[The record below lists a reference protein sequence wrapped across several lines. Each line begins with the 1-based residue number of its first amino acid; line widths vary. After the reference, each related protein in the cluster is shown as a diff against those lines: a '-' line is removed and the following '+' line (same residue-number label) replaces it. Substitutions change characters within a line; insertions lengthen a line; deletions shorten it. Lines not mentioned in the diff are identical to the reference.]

1 MKKSFRILALVMA
14 LMTALGAASFAS
26 ADMPTNYVGVTTVE
40 DTDFFYQG
48 PGTNYDFVQ
57 GKNQVTAG
65 TKVAIYSITA
75 DGKWCYIGFSLYMG
89 FIQTSSLNDLVT
101 LRNGTTAS
109 IKATLAKSGIA
120 SSGNSGNVTV
130 GPTGSTTTTTTT
142 TGVIYNCTN
151 WVSLRAEASS
161 SSKRIAKLTPNTTV
175 TVTGEQNGYY
185 KVTAGNYIGFVLK
198 TYVRI
203 TATGTTTGGTTTG
216 GTTTGGASNRVYV
229 PGVGWVDANTTG
241 SGTNT
246 GWNTSGSWNAGWS
259 NNNNNNNN
267 NNTGWGSNSNN
278 NNNSGNVTS
287 NKSIGTAVT
296 TGTIN
301 FRQGPGTNYGKV
313 TGCAQVP
320 KGATVTM
327 LEYTSSDNG
336 WYKVIYGSYTGYL
349 SAKYLKVT
357 LTNNNAGSNNNS
369 GNNPGSSWNTGW
381 NTGNNN
387 TGNNNSGSSA
397 TATTGTTTGN
407 VNFRQGPGTGYS
419 KVSGCA
425 KVPKGSTV
433 TILEQTN
440 GWYKVTYKSYT
451 GYLSADYVRVVGGGA
466 SAPGSAGST
475 GGVNTPGSTGNNVG
489 SVSSNGTKYAKYTG
503 TSADIWGSM
512 SVAGTNISD
521 NIYCNA
527 VNNKGQFVYNAYSSS
542 KNNLYALSYL
552 TDPIAVIYGHNMRK
566 VAKKQTTNLGLHEL
580 HHVQNAWLGKA
591 KCEYCG
597 RSCSGA
603 KTSTFNINYNG
614 SSSWTLVG
622 FFELSNSTMSSAA
635 QRKKI
640 QTYASFNS
648 TLTGSAK
655 QQWVDTMMSYCNSK
669 YLGATL
675 GSISGSD
682 KVMVIITCADKSGS
696 KNQSMYIC
704 LLYTSPSPRDRG

>member
-26 ADMPTNYVGVTTVE
+26 AEVVKDYVGTTTMVE
-40 DTDFFYQG
+40 SDFFYQG
-48 PGTNYDFVQ
+48 PGTSYAFVQ
-57 GKNQVTAG
+57 GQSRVEKG
-65 TKVAIYSITA
+65 TRVILFGITS
-75 DGKWCYIGFSLYMG
+75 DGKWSYIGFDIHMG
-89 FIQTSSLNDLVT
+89 YVQTSCLDDAIT
-101 LRNGTTAS
+101 LKNGNTDS
-109 IKATLAKSGIA
+109 IKAMLARGSSA
-120 SSGNSGNVTV
+120 SSGNVTV
-130 GPTGSTTTTTTT
+130 GPNGSTTATTNA

-161 SSKRIAKLTPNTTV
+161 SSKRVAKLTPNTTV
-175 TVTGEQNGYY
+175 TITGEQNGYY
-185 KVTAGNYIGFVLK
+185 KVTAGNYIGYVLK
-198 TYVRI
+198 SYVRV
-203 TATGTTTGGTTTG
+203 TSSGSTTGGTTG
-216 GTTTGGASNRVYV
+216 GTTSGGKVYV
-229 PGVGWVDANTTG
+229 PGVGWVDAPNSSGGTTG
-241 SGTNT
+241 SGSSSVGWT
-246 GWNTSGSWNAGWS
+246 GGNTSGGYTGNWTSGWGNLSGS
-259 NNNNNNNN
+259 NNNN
-267 NNTGWGSNSNN
+267 NN

-301 FRQGPGTNYGKV
+301 FRQGPGTNYSKV

-320 KGATVTM
+320 KGATVTL

-336 WYKVIYGSYTGYL
+336 WYKVTYGSYTGYL

-357 LTNNNAGSNNNS
+357 LTNNNAGSSNNNS
-369 GNNPGSSWNTGW
+369 GNTSGSSWNTGW

-451 GYLSADYVRVVGGGA
+451 GYLSADYVAV
-466 SAPGSAGST
+466 AGSGT
-475 GGVNTPGSTGNNVG
+475 NTPGSTGNNVG
-489 SVSSNGTKYAKYTG
+489 GVSANGTQYAKYTG

-696 KNQSMYIC
+696 KNQSMYMI
-704 LLYTSPSPRDRG
+704 LKGN

>member
-203 TATGTTTGGTTTG
+203 TGTTATPAPGGTNNGSSGQT
-216 GTTTGGASNRVYV
+216 YV
-229 PGVGWVDANTTG
+229 PGVGWVNSNNNSNANTNPNW
-241 SGTNT
+241 ST
-246 GWNTSGSWNAGWS
+246 GWG

-267 NNTGWGSNSNN
+267 
-278 NNNSGNVTS
+278 
-287 NKSIGTAVT
+287 
-296 TGTIN
+296 
-301 FRQGPGTNYGKV
+301 
-313 TGCAQVP
+313 
-320 KGATVTM
+320 
-327 LEYTSSDNG
+327 
-336 WYKVIYGSYTGYL
+336 
-349 SAKYLKVT
+349 
-357 LTNNNAGSNNNS
+357 
-369 GNNPGSSWNTGW
+369 NTGW

-512 SVAGTNISD
+512 SVAGTNIND

-580 HHVQNAWLGKA
+580 HHVQNAWLGKD
-591 KCEYCG
+591 KCEACG

-696 KNQSMYIC
+696 KNQSMYMI
-704 LLYTSPSPRDRG
+704 LKGN

>member
-203 TATGTTTGGTTTG
+203 TGTTATPAPGGTNNGSSGQT
-216 GTTTGGASNRVYV
+216 YV
-229 PGVGWVDANTTG
+229 PGVGWVNSNNNSNANTNPNW
-241 SGTNT
+241 ST
-246 GWNTSGSWNAGWS
+246 GWG

-267 NNTGWGSNSNN
+267 
-278 NNNSGNVTS
+278 
-287 NKSIGTAVT
+287 
-296 TGTIN
+296 
-301 FRQGPGTNYGKV
+301 
-313 TGCAQVP
+313 
-320 KGATVTM
+320 
-327 LEYTSSDNG
+327 
-336 WYKVIYGSYTGYL
+336 
-349 SAKYLKVT
+349 
-357 LTNNNAGSNNNS
+357 
-369 GNNPGSSWNTGW
+369 NTGW

-451 GYLSADYVRVVGGGA
+451 GYLSADYVAV
-466 SAPGSAGST
+466 AGS
-475 GGVNTPGSTGNNVG
+475 GVNTPGSTGNNVG
-489 SVSSNGTKYAKYTG
+489 SVSSNGTQYAKYTG

-527 VNNKGQFVYNAYSSS
+527 MNSKGQFVYNAYSSS

-591 KCEYCG
+591 KCEACG

-696 KNQSMYIC
+696 KNQSMYMI
-704 LLYTSPSPRDRG
+704 LKGN

>member
-26 ADMPTNYVGVTTVE
+26 AEVVKDYVGTTTMVE
-40 DTDFFYQG
+40 SDFFYQG
-48 PGTNYDFVQ
+48 PGTSYAFVQ
-57 GKNQVTAG
+57 GQSRVEKG
-65 TKVAIYSITA
+65 TRVILFGITS
-75 DGKWCYIGFSLYMG
+75 DGKWSYIGFDIHMG
-89 FIQTSSLNDLVT
+89 YVQTSCLDDAIT
-101 LRNGTTAS
+101 LKNGNTDS
-109 IKATLAKSGIA
+109 IKAMLARGSSA
-120 SSGNSGNVTV
+120 SSGNVTV
-130 GPTGSTTTTTTT
+130 GPNGSTTATTNA

-175 TVTGEQNGYY
+175 TITGEQNGYY
-185 KVTAGNYIGFVLK
+185 KVTAGNYIGYVLK
-198 TYVRI
+198 SYVRV
-203 TATGTTTGGTTTG
+203 TSSGTTGGTTG
-216 GTTTGGASNRVYV
+216 GTTSGGKVYV
-229 PGVGWVDANTTG
+229 PGVGWVDAPNSSTGTTG
-241 SGTNT
+241 SGSSSVGWT
-246 GWNTSGSWNAGWS
+246 GGNTSGGYTGNWTSGWGNLSGS
-259 NNNNNNNN
+259 NNNNNN
-267 NNTGWGSNSNN
+267 
-278 NNNSGNVTS
+278 GNVTS

-301 FRQGPGTNYGKV
+301 FRQGPGTNYSKV

-320 KGATVTM
+320 KGATVT
-327 LEYTSSDNG
+327 LYEYTSSDNG

-369 GNNPGSSWNTGW
+369 GNTSGSSWNTGW

-387 TGNNNSGSSA
+387 SGNNNSGSSA

-489 SVSSNGTKYAKYTG
+489 SVSSNGTQYAKYTG

-527 VNNKGQFVYNAYSSS
+527 MNSKGQFVYNAYSSS

-696 KNQSMYIC
+696 KNQSMYMI
-704 LLYTSPSPRDRG
+704 LKGN

>member
-1 MKKSFRILALVMA
+1 MA

-696 KNQSMYIC
+696 KNQSMYMI
-704 LLYTSPSPRDRG
+704 LKGN

>member
-203 TATGTTTGGTTTG
+203 TGTTATPAPGGTNNGSSGQT
-216 GTTTGGASNRVYV
+216 YV
-229 PGVGWVDANTTG
+229 PGVGWVDAPNSSTGTTG
-241 SGTNT
+241 SGSSSVGWT
-246 GWNTSGSWNAGWS
+246 GGNTSGGYTGNWTSGWGNLSGS
-259 NNNNNNNN
+259 NNNN
-267 NNTGWGSNSNN
+267 NN

-296 TGTIN
+296 TGKIN
-301 FRQGPGTNYGKV
+301 FRQGPGTNYSKV

-320 KGATVTM
+320 KGATVTL

-357 LTNNNAGSNNNS
+357 LTNNNAGSNNNNS
-369 GNNPGSSWNTGW
+369 GNTSGSSWNTGW
-381 NTGNNN
+381 N

-451 GYLSADYVRVVGGGA
+451 GYLSADYVAV
-466 SAPGSAGST
+466 AGS
-475 GGVNTPGSTGNNVG
+475 GVNTPGSTGNNVG
-489 SVSSNGTKYAKYTG
+489 SVSSNGTQYAKYTG

-527 VNNKGQFVYNAYSSS
+527 MNSKGQFVYNAYSSS

-696 KNQSMYIC
+696 KNQSMYMI
-704 LLYTSPSPRDRG
+704 LKGN

>member
-246 GWNTSGSWNAGWS
+246 GWNTSGSWNAGW
-259 NNNNNNNN
+259 
-267 NNTGWGSNSNN
+267 
-278 NNNSGNVTS
+278 
-287 NKSIGTAVT
+287 
-296 TGTIN
+296 
-301 FRQGPGTNYGKV
+301 
-313 TGCAQVP
+313 
-320 KGATVTM
+320 
-327 LEYTSSDNG
+327 
-336 WYKVIYGSYTGYL
+336 
-349 SAKYLKVT
+349 
-357 LTNNNAGSNNNS
+357 
-369 GNNPGSSWNTGW
+369 

-512 SVAGTNISD
+512 SVAGTNIND

-591 KCEYCG
+591 KCEACG

-696 KNQSMYIC
+696 KNQSMYMI
-704 LLYTSPSPRDRG
+704 LKGN

>member
-26 ADMPTNYVGVTTVE
+26 AEVVKDYVGTTTMAE
-40 DTDFFYQG
+40 SDFFYQG
-48 PGTNYDFVQ
+48 PGTSYAFVQ
-57 GKNQVTAG
+57 GQSRVEKG
-65 TKVAIYSITA
+65 TRVILFGITS
-75 DGKWCYIGFSLYMG
+75 DGKWSYIGFDIHMG
-89 FIQTSSLNDLVT
+89 YVQTSCLDDAIT
-101 LRNGTTAS
+101 LKNGNTDS
-109 IKATLAKSGIA
+109 IKAMLARGSNA
-120 SSGNSGNVTV
+120 SSGNVTV
-130 GPTGSTTTTTTT
+130 GPNGSTTTTTTT

-151 WVSLRAEASS
+151 WVSLRAEANK
-161 SSKRIAKLTPNTTV
+161 SSKRVAKLTPNTTV
-175 TVTGEQNGYY
+175 TITGEQNGYY
-185 KVTAGNYIGFVLK
+185 KVTAGNYIGYVLK
-198 TYVRI
+198 SYVRV
-203 TATGTTTGGTTTG
+203 TSSGSTTGGTTSG
-216 GTTTGGASNRVYV
+216 GKVYV
-229 PGVGWVDANTTG
+229 PGVGWVDAPNSSTGTTG
-241 SGTNT
+241 SGSSSVGWT
-246 GWNTSGSWNAGWS
+246 GGNTSGGYTGNWTS
-259 NNNNNNNN
+259 
-267 NNTGWGSNSNN
+267 GWGNLSGSN

-296 TGTIN
+296 TGNIN
-301 FRQGPGTNYGKV
+301 FRQGPGTNYSKV

-320 KGATVTM
+320 KGATVTL

-357 LTNNNAGSNNNS
+357 LTNNNAGSSNNS
-369 GNNPGSSWNTGW
+369 GNTSGSSWNTGW

-387 TGNNNSGSSA
+387 SGNNNSGSSA

-466 SAPGSAGST
+466 SAPGS
-475 GGVNTPGSTGNNVG
+475 TGNNVG
-489 SVSSNGTKYAKYTG
+489 SVSSNGTQYAKYTG

-527 VNNKGQFVYNAYSSS
+527 MNSKGQFVYNAYSSS

-696 KNQSMYIC
+696 KNQSMYMI
-704 LLYTSPSPRDRG
+704 LKGN

>member
-203 TATGTTTGGTTTG
+203 TGTTATPAPGGTNNGSSGQT
-216 GTTTGGASNRVYV
+216 YV
-229 PGVGWVDANTTG
+229 PGVGWVNSNNNSNANTNPNW
-241 SGTNT
+241 ST
-246 GWNTSGSWNAGWS
+246 GWG
-259 NNNNNNNN
+259 NNNNNNN
-267 NNTGWGSNSNN
+267 NNTGWNTGNN
-278 NNNSGNVTS
+278 NNNSGS
-287 NKSIGTAVT
+287 
-296 TGTIN
+296 
-301 FRQGPGTNYGKV
+301 
-313 TGCAQVP
+313 
-320 KGATVTM
+320 
-327 LEYTSSDNG
+327 
-336 WYKVIYGSYTGYL
+336 
-349 SAKYLKVT
+349 
-357 LTNNNAGSNNNS
+357 
-369 GNNPGSSWNTGW
+369 
-381 NTGNNN
+381 
-387 TGNNNSGSSA
+387 NNSGSSA

-466 SAPGSAGST
+466 SAPGSTGST

-512 SVAGTNISD
+512 SVAGTNIND

-603 KTSTFNINYNG
+603 KTSTFDINYNG

-696 KNQSMYIC
+696 KNQSMYMI
-704 LLYTSPSPRDRG
+704 LKGN

>member
-203 TATGTTTGGTTTG
+203 TGTTATPAPGGTNNGSSGQT
-216 GTTTGGASNRVYV
+216 YV
-229 PGVGWVDANTTG
+229 PGVGWVNSNNNSNANTNPNW
-241 SGTNT
+241 ST
-246 GWNTSGSWNAGWS
+246 GWG
-259 NNNNNNNN
+259 NNNNNN
-267 NNTGWGSNSNN
+267 NNTGWNTGNN
-278 NNNSGNVTS
+278 NNNSGS
-287 NKSIGTAVT
+287 
-296 TGTIN
+296 
-301 FRQGPGTNYGKV
+301 
-313 TGCAQVP
+313 
-320 KGATVTM
+320 
-327 LEYTSSDNG
+327 
-336 WYKVIYGSYTGYL
+336 
-349 SAKYLKVT
+349 
-357 LTNNNAGSNNNS
+357 
-369 GNNPGSSWNTGW
+369 
-381 NTGNNN
+381 
-387 TGNNNSGSSA
+387 NNSGSSA

-512 SVAGTNISD
+512 SVAGTNIND

-696 KNQSMYIC
+696 KNQSMYMI
-704 LLYTSPSPRDRG
+704 LKGN

>member
-26 ADMPTNYVGVTTVE
+26 AEVVKDYVGTTTMVE
-40 DTDFFYQG
+40 SDFFYQG
-48 PGTNYDFVQ
+48 PGTSYAFVQ
-57 GKNQVTAG
+57 GQSRVEKG
-65 TKVAIYSITA
+65 TRVILFGITS
-75 DGKWCYIGFSLYMG
+75 DGKWSYIGFDIHMG
-89 FIQTSSLNDLVT
+89 YVQTSCLDDAIT
-101 LRNGTTAS
+101 LKNGNTDS
-109 IKATLAKSGIA
+109 IKAMLARGSSA
-120 SSGNSGNVTV
+120 SSGNVTV
-130 GPTGSTTTTTTT
+130 GPTGSTTATTNA

-185 KVTAGNYIGFVLK
+185 KVTAGNYIGYVLK
-198 TYVRI
+198 SYVRV
-203 TATGTTTGGTTTG
+203 TSSGSTTGGTTG
-216 GTTTGGASNRVYV
+216 GTTSGGKVYV
-229 PGVGWVDANTTG
+229 PGVGWVDAPNSSTGTTG
-241 SGTNT
+241 SGSSSVGWT
-246 GWNTSGSWNAGWS
+246 GGNTSGGYTGNWTSGWGNLSGS
-259 NNNNNNNN
+259 NNNN
-267 NNTGWGSNSNN
+267 NN

-301 FRQGPGTNYGKV
+301 FRQGPGTNYSKV

-320 KGATVTM
+320 KGATVTL

-349 SAKYLKVT
+349 SAKYLKVS
-357 LTNNNAGSNNNS
+357 LTNNNAGSNNNNS
-369 GNNPGSSWNTGW
+369 GNTSGSSWNTGW

-433 TILEQTN
+433 TILEQNN

-451 GYLSADYVRVVGGGA
+451 GYLSADYVAVAGGGA
-466 SAPGSAGST
+466 S
-475 GGVNTPGSTGNNVG
+475 TPGSTGNNVG

-512 SVAGTNISD
+512 SVAGTNIND

-655 QQWVDTMMSYCNSK
+655 QQWVDTMMSYCNSR

-696 KNQSMYIC
+696 KNQSMYMI
-704 LLYTSPSPRDRG
+704 LKGN

>member
-26 ADMPTNYVGVTTVE
+26 AEVVKDYVGTTTMVE
-40 DTDFFYQG
+40 SDFFYQG
-48 PGTNYDFVQ
+48 PGTSYAFVQ
-57 GKNQVTAG
+57 GQSRVEKG
-65 TKVAIYSITA
+65 TRVILFGITS
-75 DGKWCYIGFSLYMG
+75 DGKWSYIGFDIHMG
-89 FIQTSSLNDLVT
+89 YVQTSCLDDAIT
-101 LRNGTTAS
+101 LKNGNTDS
-109 IKATLAKSGIA
+109 IKAMLARGSSA
-120 SSGNSGNVTV
+120 SSGNVTV
-130 GPTGSTTTTTTT
+130 GPNGSTTATTNA

-151 WVSLRAEASS
+151 WVSLRAEANK
-161 SSKRIAKLTPNTTV
+161 SSKRVAKLTPNTTV
-175 TVTGEQNGYY
+175 TITGEQNGYY
-185 KVTAGNYIGFVLK
+185 KVTAGNYIGYVLK
-198 TYVRI
+198 SYVRV
-203 TATGTTTGGTTTG
+203 TSSGSTTGGTTSG
-216 GTTTGGASNRVYV
+216 GKVYV
-229 PGVGWVDANTTG
+229 PGVGWVDAPNSSTGTTG
-241 SGTNT
+241 SGSSSVGWT
-246 GWNTSGSWNAGWS
+246 GGNTSGGYTGNWTSGWGNLSGS
-259 NNNNNNNN
+259 NNNN
-267 NNTGWGSNSNN
+267 NN

-301 FRQGPGTNYGKV
+301 FRQGPGTNYSKV

-320 KGATVTM
+320 KGATVTL

-369 GNNPGSSWNTGW
+369 GNTSGSSWNTGW
-381 NTGNNN
+381 N

-451 GYLSADYVRVVGGGA
+451 GYLSADYVAV
-466 SAPGSAGST
+466 AGS
-475 GGVNTPGSTGNNVG
+475 GVNTPGSTGNNVG
-489 SVSSNGTKYAKYTG
+489 SVSSNGTQYAKYTG

-527 VNNKGQFVYNAYSSS
+527 MNSKGQFVYNAYSSS

-591 KCEYCG
+591 KCEACG

-696 KNQSMYIC
+696 KNQSMYMI
-704 LLYTSPSPRDRG
+704 LKGN

>member
-26 ADMPTNYVGVTTVE
+26 AEVVKDYVGTTTMVE
-40 DTDFFYQG
+40 SDFFYQG
-48 PGTNYDFVQ
+48 PGTSYAFVQ
-57 GKNQVTAG
+57 GQSRVEKG
-65 TKVAIYSITA
+65 TRVILFGITS
-75 DGKWCYIGFSLYMG
+75 DGKWSYIGFDIHMG
-89 FIQTSSLNDLVT
+89 YVQTSCLDDAIT
-101 LRNGTTAS
+101 LKNGNTDS
-109 IKATLAKSGIA
+109 IKAMLARGSSA
-120 SSGNSGNVTV
+120 SSGNVTV
-130 GPTGSTTTTTTT
+130 GPTGSTTATTNA

-151 WVSLRAEASS
+151 WVSLRAEANK
-161 SSKRIAKLTPNTTV
+161 SSKRVAKLTPNTTV
-175 TVTGEQNGYY
+175 TITGEQNGYY
-185 KVTAGNYIGFVLK
+185 KVTAGNYIGYVLK
-198 TYVRI
+198 SYVRV
-203 TATGTTTGGTTTG
+203 TSSGSTTGGTTG
-216 GTTTGGASNRVYV
+216 GTTSGGKVYV
-229 PGVGWVDANTTG
+229 PGVGWVDAPNSSTGTTG
-241 SGTNT
+241 SGSSSVGWT
-246 GWNTSGSWNAGWS
+246 GGNTSGGYTGNWTSGWGNLSGS
-259 NNNNNNNN
+259 NNNN
-267 NNTGWGSNSNN
+267 NN

-296 TGTIN
+296 TGNIN
-301 FRQGPGTNYGKV
+301 FRQGPGTNYSKV

-320 KGATVTM
+320 KGATVTL

-357 LTNNNAGSNNNS
+357 LTNNNAGSSNNNS
-369 GNNPGSSWNTGW
+369 GNTSGSSWNTGW

-451 GYLSADYVRVVGGGA
+451 GYLSADYVAV
-466 SAPGSAGST
+466 AGS
-475 GGVNTPGSTGNNVG
+475 GVNTPGSTGNNVSG
-489 SVSSNGTKYAKYTG
+489 SGVGTQYAKYTG

-527 VNNKGQFVYNAYSSS
+527 MNSKGQFVYNAYSSS

-696 KNQSMYIC
+696 KNQSMYMI
-704 LLYTSPSPRDRG
+704 LKGN

>member
-26 ADMPTNYVGVTTVE
+26 AEVVKDYVGTTTMAE
-40 DTDFFYQG
+40 SDFFYQG
-48 PGTNYDFVQ
+48 PGTSYAFVQ
-57 GKNQVTAG
+57 GQSRVEKG
-65 TKVAIYSITA
+65 TRVILFGITS
-75 DGKWCYIGFSLYMG
+75 DGKWSYIGFDIHMG
-89 FIQTSSLNDLVT
+89 YVQTSCLDDAIT
-101 LRNGTTAS
+101 LKNGNTDS
-109 IKATLAKSGIA
+109 IKAMLARGSSA
-120 SSGNSGNVTV
+120 SSGNVTV
-130 GPTGSTTTTTTT
+130 GPNGSTTATTNA

-151 WVSLRAEASS
+151 WVSLRAEANK
-161 SSKRIAKLTPNTTV
+161 SSKRVAKLTPNTTV

-185 KVTAGNYIGFVLK
+185 KVTAGNYIGYVLK
-198 TYVRI
+198 SYVRV
-203 TATGTTTGGTTTG
+203 TSSGSTTGGTTG
-216 GTTTGGASNRVYV
+216 GTTSGGKVYV
-229 PGVGWVDANTTG
+229 PGVGWVDAPNSSTGTTG
-241 SGTNT
+241 SGSSSVGWT
-246 GWNTSGSWNAGWS
+246 GGNTSGGYTGNWTSGWGNLSGS
-259 NNNNNNNN
+259 NNNN
-267 NNTGWGSNSNN
+267 NN

-287 NKSIGTAVT
+287 AKSIGTAVT

-301 FRQGPGTNYGKV
+301 FRQGPGTNYSKV

-320 KGATVTM
+320 KGATVTL

-357 LTNNNAGSNNNS
+357 LTNNNAGSNNNY
-369 GNNPGSSWNTGW
+369 GNNSGSSWNTGW

-512 SVAGTNISD
+512 SVAGTNIND

-603 KTSTFNINYNG
+603 KTSTFDINYNG

-696 KNQSMYIC
+696 KNQSMYMI
-704 LLYTSPSPRDRG
+704 LKGN

>member
-203 TATGTTTGGTTTG
+203 TGTTATPAPGGTNNGSSGQT
-216 GTTTGGASNRVYV
+216 YV
-229 PGVGWVDANTTG
+229 PGVGWVNSNNNSNANTNPNW
-241 SGTNT
+241 ST
-246 GWNTSGSWNAGWS
+246 GWGN

-267 NNTGWGSNSNN
+267 NNTGWNTG

-287 NKSIGTAVT
+287 AKSIGTAVT

-301 FRQGPGTNYGKV
+301 FRQGPGTNYSKV

-320 KGATVTM
+320 KGATVTL

-357 LTNNNAGSNNNS
+357 LTNNNAGSNNNNS
-369 GNNPGSSWNTGW
+369 GNTSGSSWNTGW

-451 GYLSADYVRVVGGGA
+451 GYLSADYVAV
-466 SAPGSAGST
+466 AGS
-475 GGVNTPGSTGNNVG
+475 GVNTPGSTGNNVSG
-489 SVSSNGTKYAKYTG
+489 SGVGTQYAKYTG

-527 VNNKGQFVYNAYSSS
+527 MNSKGQFVYNAYSSS

-640 QTYASFNS
+640 QSYASFNS

-655 QQWVDTMMSYCNSK
+655 QQWVDTMMSYCNSR

-696 KNQSMYIC
+696 KNQSMYMI
-704 LLYTSPSPRDRG
+704 LKGN

>member
-203 TATGTTTGGTTTG
+203 TGTTATPAPGGTNNGSSGQT
-216 GTTTGGASNRVYV
+216 YV
-229 PGVGWVDANTTG
+229 PGVGWVNSNNNSNANTNPNW
-241 SGTNT
+241 ST
-246 GWNTSGSWNAGWS
+246 GWGN

-267 NNTGWGSNSNN
+267 NNTGWNSG

-287 NKSIGTAVT
+287 AKSIGTAVT

-320 KGATVTM
+320 KGATVTL

-357 LTNNNAGSNNNS
+357 LTNNNAGSSNNNS
-369 GNNPGSSWNTGW
+369 GNTSGGNWNTGW

-387 TGNNNSGSSA
+387 NNTGNNNSSSSA

-466 SAPGSAGST
+466 STPGSAGST

-512 SVAGTNISD
+512 SVAGTNIND

-591 KCEYCG
+591 KCEACG

-640 QTYASFNS
+640 QSYASFNS

-696 KNQSMYIC
+696 KNQSMYMI
-704 LLYTSPSPRDRG
+704 LKGN

>member
-26 ADMPTNYVGVTTVE
+26 AEVVKDYVGTTTMVE
-40 DTDFFYQG
+40 SDFFYQG
-48 PGTNYDFVQ
+48 PGTSYAFVQ
-57 GKNQVTAG
+57 GQSRVEKG
-65 TKVAIYSITA
+65 TRVILFGITS
-75 DGKWCYIGFSLYMG
+75 DGKWSYIGFDIHMG
-89 FIQTSSLNDLVT
+89 YVQTSCLDDAIT
-101 LRNGTTAS
+101 LKNGNTDS
-109 IKATLAKSGIA
+109 IKAMLARGSSA
-120 SSGNSGNVTV
+120 SSGNVTV
-130 GPTGSTTTTTTT
+130 GPNGSTTATTNA

-151 WVSLRAEASS
+151 WVSLRAEANK
-161 SSKRIAKLTPNTTV
+161 SSKRVAKLTPNTTV
-175 TVTGEQNGYY
+175 TITGEQNGYY
-185 KVTAGNYIGFVLK
+185 KVTAGNYIGYVLK
-198 TYVRI
+198 SYVRV
-203 TATGTTTGGTTTG
+203 TSSGSTTGGTTSG
-216 GTTTGGASNRVYV
+216 GKVYV
-229 PGVGWVDANTTG
+229 PGVGWVDAPNSSTGTTG
-241 SGTNT
+241 SGSSSVGWT
-246 GWNTSGSWNAGWS
+246 GGNTSGGYTGNWTSGWGNLSGS
-259 NNNNNNNN
+259 NNNN
-267 NNTGWGSNSNN
+267 NN

-301 FRQGPGTNYGKV
+301 FRQGPGTNYSKV

-320 KGATVTM
+320 KGATVTL

-369 GNNPGSSWNTGW
+369 GNTSGSSWNTGW
-381 NTGNNN
+381 N

-451 GYLSADYVRVVGGGA
+451 GYLSADYVAV
-466 SAPGSAGST
+466 AGS
-475 GGVNTPGSTGNNVG
+475 GVNTLGSTGNNVSG
-489 SVSSNGTKYAKYTG
+489 SGVGTQYAKYTG

-527 VNNKGQFVYNAYSSS
+527 MNSKGQFVYNAYSSS

-655 QQWVDTMMSYCNSK
+655 QQWVDTMMSYCNSR

-696 KNQSMYIC
+696 KDQSMYMI
-704 LLYTSPSPRDRG
+704 LKGN

>member
-161 SSKRIAKLTPNTTV
+161 SSKRVAKLTPNTTV

-203 TATGTTTGGTTTG
+203 TGTTATPAPGGTNNGSSGQT
-216 GTTTGGASNRVYV
+216 YV
-229 PGVGWVDANTTG
+229 PGVGWVNSNNNSNANTNPNW
-241 SGTNT
+241 ST
-246 GWNTSGSWNAGWS
+246 GWG
-259 NNNNNNNN
+259 NNNNNNN
-267 NNTGWGSNSNN
+267 NNTGWNTG

-301 FRQGPGTNYGKV
+301 FRQGPGTNYSKV

-320 KGATVTM
+320 KGATVTL

-357 LTNNNAGSNNNS
+357 LTNNNAGSNNNNS
-369 GNNPGSSWNTGW
+369 GNTSGSSWNTGW

-387 TGNNNSGSSA
+387 SGNNNSGSSA

-512 SVAGTNISD
+512 SVAGTNIND

-622 FFELSNSTMSSAA
+622 FFELSSSTMSSAA

-640 QTYASFNS
+640 QSYASFNS

-655 QQWVDTMMSYCNSK
+655 QSWVNTMMSYCNSR

-696 KNQSMYIC
+696 KNQSMYMI
-704 LLYTSPSPRDRG
+704 LKGN

>member
-26 ADMPTNYVGVTTVE
+26 AEVVKDYVGTTTMVE
-40 DTDFFYQG
+40 SDFFYQG
-48 PGTNYDFVQ
+48 PGTSYAFVQ
-57 GKNQVTAG
+57 GQSRVEKG
-65 TKVAIYSITA
+65 TRVILFGITS
-75 DGKWCYIGFSLYMG
+75 DGKWSYIGFDIHMG
-89 FIQTSSLNDLVT
+89 YVQTSCLDDAIT
-101 LRNGTTAS
+101 LKNGNTDS
-109 IKATLAKSGIA
+109 IKAMLARGSSA
-120 SSGNSGNVTV
+120 SSGNVTV
-130 GPTGSTTTTTTT
+130 GPTGSTTATTNA

-151 WVSLRAEASS
+151 WVSLRAEANK
-161 SSKRIAKLTPNTTV
+161 SSKRVAKLTPNTTV
-175 TVTGEQNGYY
+175 TITGEQNGYY
-185 KVTAGNYIGFVLK
+185 KVTAGNYIGYVLK
-198 TYVRI
+198 SYVRV
-203 TATGTTTGGTTTG
+203 TSSGSTTGGTTG
-216 GTTTGGASNRVYV
+216 GTTSGGKVYV
-229 PGVGWVDANTTG
+229 PGVGWVDAPNSSTGTTG
-241 SGTNT
+241 SGSSSVGWT
-246 GWNTSGSWNAGWS
+246 GGNTSGGYTGNWTSGWGNLSGS
-259 NNNNNNNN
+259 NNN
-267 NNTGWGSNSNN
+267 NN

-296 TGTIN
+296 TGNIN
-301 FRQGPGTNYGKV
+301 FRQGPGTNYSKV

-320 KGATVTM
+320 KGATVTL

-357 LTNNNAGSNNNS
+357 LTNNNAGSSNNNS
-369 GNNPGSSWNTGW
+369 GNTSGSSWNTGW

-387 TGNNNSGSSA
+387 SGNNNSGSSA

-451 GYLSADYVRVVGGGA
+451 GYLSADYVAV
-466 SAPGSAGST
+466 AGS
-475 GGVNTPGSTGNNVG
+475 GVNTPGSTGNNVSG
-489 SVSSNGTKYAKYTG
+489 SGVGTQYAKYTG

-527 VNNKGQFVYNAYSSS
+527 MNSKGQFVYNAYSSS

-603 KTSTFNINYNG
+603 KTSTFNISYNG

-696 KNQSMYIC
+696 KNQSMYMI
-704 LLYTSPSPRDRG
+704 LKGN

>member
-151 WVSLRAEASS
+151 WVSLRAEANK

-203 TATGTTTGGTTTG
+203 TGTTATPAPGGTNNGSSGQT
-216 GTTTGGASNRVYV
+216 YV
-229 PGVGWVDANTTG
+229 PGVGWVNSNNNSNANTNPNW
-241 SGTNT
+241 ST
-246 GWNTSGSWNAGWS
+246 GWG
-259 NNNNNNNN
+259 NNNNNNN
-267 NNTGWGSNSNN
+267 NNTGWNTG

-287 NKSIGTAVT
+287 AKSIGTAVT

-301 FRQGPGTNYGKV
+301 FRQGPGTNYSKV

-320 KGATVTM
+320 KGATVTL

-357 LTNNNAGSNNNS
+357 LTNNNAGSSNNNS
-369 GNNPGSSWNTGW
+369 GNTSGGNWNTGW

-387 TGNNNSGSSA
+387 NNTGNNNSSSSA

-696 KNQSMYIC
+696 KNQSMYMI
-704 LLYTSPSPRDRG
+704 LKGN

>member
-203 TATGTTTGGTTTG
+203 TGTTATPAPGGTNNGSSGQT
-216 GTTTGGASNRVYV
+216 YV
-229 PGVGWVDANTTG
+229 PGVGWVNSNNNSNANTNPNW
-241 SGTNT
+241 ST
-246 GWNTSGSWNAGWS
+246 GWG
-259 NNNNNNNN
+259 NNNNNNN
-267 NNTGWGSNSNN
+267 NNTGWNTG

-287 NKSIGTAVT
+287 AKSIGTAVT

-301 FRQGPGTNYGKV
+301 FRQGPGTNYSKV

-320 KGATVTM
+320 KGATVTL

-357 LTNNNAGSNNNS
+357 LTNNNAGSNNNNS
-369 GNNPGSSWNTGW
+369 GNTSGSSWNTGW

-451 GYLSADYVRVVGGGA
+451 GYLSADYVAV
-466 SAPGSAGST
+466 AGS
-475 GGVNTPGSTGNNVG
+475 GVNTPGSTGNNVSG
-489 SVSSNGTKYAKYTG
+489 SGVGTQYAKYTG

-527 VNNKGQFVYNAYSSS
+527 MNSKGQFVYNAYSSS

-640 QTYASFNS
+640 QSYASFNS

-655 QQWVDTMMSYCNSK
+655 QQWVDTMMSYCNSR

-696 KNQSMYIC
+696 KNQSMYMI
-704 LLYTSPSPRDRG
+704 LKGN

>member
-203 TATGTTTGGTTTG
+203 TGTTATPAPGGTNNGSSGQT
-216 GTTTGGASNRVYV
+216 YV
-229 PGVGWVDANTTG
+229 PGVGWVNSNNNSNANTNPNW
-241 SGTNT
+241 ST
-246 GWNTSGSWNAGWS
+246 GWG
-259 NNNNNNNN
+259 NNNNNNN
-267 NNTGWGSNSNN
+267 NNTGWNTGNN
-278 NNNSGNVTS
+278 NNNSGS
-287 NKSIGTAVT
+287 
-296 TGTIN
+296 
-301 FRQGPGTNYGKV
+301 
-313 TGCAQVP
+313 
-320 KGATVTM
+320 
-327 LEYTSSDNG
+327 
-336 WYKVIYGSYTGYL
+336 
-349 SAKYLKVT
+349 
-357 LTNNNAGSNNNS
+357 
-369 GNNPGSSWNTGW
+369 
-381 NTGNNN
+381 
-387 TGNNNSGSSA
+387 NNSGSSA

-512 SVAGTNISD
+512 SVAGTNIND

-696 KNQSMYIC
+696 KNQSMYMI
-704 LLYTSPSPRDRG
+704 LKGN

>member
-26 ADMPTNYVGVTTVE
+26 AEVVKDYVGTTTMVE
-40 DTDFFYQG
+40 SDFFYQG
-48 PGTNYDFVQ
+48 PGTSYAFVQ
-57 GKNQVTAG
+57 GQSRVEKG
-65 TKVAIYSITA
+65 TRVILFGITS
-75 DGKWCYIGFSLYMG
+75 DGKWSYIGFDIHMG
-89 FIQTSSLNDLVT
+89 YVQTSCLDDAIT
-101 LRNGTTAS
+101 LKNGNTDS
-109 IKATLAKSGIA
+109 IKAMLARGSSA
-120 SSGNSGNVTV
+120 SSGNVTV
-130 GPTGSTTTTTTT
+130 GPNGSTTATTNA

-175 TVTGEQNGYY
+175 TITGEQNGYY
-185 KVTAGNYIGFVLK
+185 KVTAGNYIGYVLK
-198 TYVRI
+198 SYVRV
-203 TATGTTTGGTTTG
+203 TSSGTTGGTTG
-216 GTTTGGASNRVYV
+216 GTTSGGKVYV
-229 PGVGWVDANTTG
+229 PGVGWVDAPNSSTGTTG
-241 SGTNT
+241 SGSSSVGWT
-246 GWNTSGSWNAGWS
+246 GGNTSGGYTGNWTSGWGNLSGS
-259 NNNNNNNN
+259 NNNN
-267 NNTGWGSNSNN
+267 NN

-301 FRQGPGTNYGKV
+301 FRQGPGTNYSKV

-320 KGATVTM
+320 NGATVTL

-357 LTNNNAGSNNNS
+357 LTNNNAGSNNNNS
-369 GNNPGSSWNTGW
+369 GNTSGSSWNTGW

-387 TGNNNSGSSA
+387 SGNNNSGSSA

-489 SVSSNGTKYAKYTG
+489 SVSSNGTQYAKYTG

-527 VNNKGQFVYNAYSSS
+527 MNSKGQFVYNAYSSS

-580 HHVQNAWLGKA
+580 HHVQNAWLGKD

-696 KNQSMYIC
+696 KNQSMYMI
-704 LLYTSPSPRDRG
+704 LKGN

>member
-109 IKATLAKSGIA
+109 IEATLAKSGIA

-175 TVTGEQNGYY
+175 TITGEQNGYY

-203 TATGTTTGGTTTG
+203 TGTTATPAPGGTNNGSSGQT
-216 GTTTGGASNRVYV
+216 YV
-229 PGVGWVDANTTG
+229 PGVGWVNSNNNSNANTNPNW
-241 SGTNT
+241 ST
-246 GWNTSGSWNAGWS
+246 GWG
-259 NNNNNNNN
+259 NNNNNNN
-267 NNTGWGSNSNN
+267 NNTGWNTGNN
-278 NNNSGNVTS
+278 NNNSGS
-287 NKSIGTAVT
+287 
-296 TGTIN
+296 
-301 FRQGPGTNYGKV
+301 
-313 TGCAQVP
+313 
-320 KGATVTM
+320 
-327 LEYTSSDNG
+327 
-336 WYKVIYGSYTGYL
+336 
-349 SAKYLKVT
+349 
-357 LTNNNAGSNNNS
+357 
-369 GNNPGSSWNTGW
+369 
-381 NTGNNN
+381 
-387 TGNNNSGSSA
+387 NNSGSSA

-512 SVAGTNISD
+512 SVAGTNIND

-696 KNQSMYIC
+696 KNQSMYMI
-704 LLYTSPSPRDRG
+704 LKGN

>member
-26 ADMPTNYVGVTTVE
+26 AEVVKDYVGTTTMVE
-40 DTDFFYQG
+40 SDFFYQG
-48 PGTNYDFVQ
+48 PGTSYAFVQ
-57 GKNQVTAG
+57 GQSRVEKG
-65 TKVAIYSITA
+65 TRVILFGITS
-75 DGKWCYIGFSLYMG
+75 DGKWSYIGFDIHMG
-89 FIQTSSLNDLVT
+89 YVQTSCLDDAIT
-101 LRNGTTAS
+101 LKNGNTDS
-109 IKATLAKSGIA
+109 IKAMLARGSSA
-120 SSGNSGNVTV
+120 SSGNVTV
-130 GPTGSTTTTTTT
+130 GPNGSTTATTNA

-161 SSKRIAKLTPNTTV
+161 SSKRVAKLTPNT
-175 TVTGEQNGYY
+175 
-185 KVTAGNYIGFVLK
+185 
-198 TYVRI
+198 
-203 TATGTTTGGTTTG
+203 
-216 GTTTGGASNRVYV
+216 
-229 PGVGWVDANTTG
+229 
-241 SGTNT
+241 
-246 GWNTSGSWNAGWS
+246 
-259 NNNNNNNN
+259 
-267 NNTGWGSNSNN
+267 
-278 NNNSGNVTS
+278 
-287 NKSIGTAVT
+287 
-296 TGTIN
+296 
-301 FRQGPGTNYGKV
+301 
-313 TGCAQVP
+313 
-320 KGATVTM
+320 
-327 LEYTSSDNG
+327 
-336 WYKVIYGSYTGYL
+336 
-349 SAKYLKVT
+349 
-357 LTNNNAGSNNNS
+357 
-369 GNNPGSSWNTGW
+369 
-381 NTGNNN
+381 
-387 TGNNNSGSSA
+387 
-397 TATTGTTTGN
+397 
-407 VNFRQGPGTGYS
+407 
-419 KVSGCA
+419 
-425 KVPKGSTV
+425 TV

-489 SVSSNGTKYAKYTG
+489 SVSSNGTQYAKYTG

-527 VNNKGQFVYNAYSSS
+527 MNSKGQFVYNAYSSS

-696 KNQSMYIC
+696 KNQSMYMI
-704 LLYTSPSPRDRG
+704 LKGN

>member
-109 IKATLAKSGIA
+109 IEATLAKSGIA

-151 WVSLRAEASS
+151 WVSLRAEANK
-161 SSKRIAKLTPNTTV
+161 SSKRVAKLTPNTTV

-203 TATGTTTGGTTTG
+203 TGTTATPAPGGTNNGSSGQT
-216 GTTTGGASNRVYV
+216 YV
-229 PGVGWVDANTTG
+229 PGVGWVNSNNNSNANTNPNW
-241 SGTNT
+241 ST
-246 GWNTSGSWNAGWS
+246 GWG
-259 NNNNNNNN
+259 NNNNNNN
-267 NNTGWGSNSNN
+267 NNTGWNTG

-301 FRQGPGTNYGKV
+301 FRQGPGTNYSKV

-320 KGATVTM
+320 KGATVTL

-387 TGNNNSGSSA
+387 SGNNNSGSSA

-451 GYLSADYVRVVGGGA
+451 GYLSADYVAVAGGGA
-466 SAPGSAGST
+466 S
-475 GGVNTPGSTGNNVG
+475 TPGSTGNNVG
-489 SVSSNGTKYAKYTG
+489 GVSSNGTQYAKYTG

-527 VNNKGQFVYNAYSSS
+527 MNSKGQFVYNAYSSS

-696 KNQSMYIC
+696 KNQSMYMI
-704 LLYTSPSPRDRG
+704 LKGN

>member
-161 SSKRIAKLTPNTTV
+161 SSKRVAKLTPNTTV

-185 KVTAGNYIGFVLK
+185 KVTAGNYIGYVLK
-198 TYVRI
+198 SYVRV
-203 TATGTTTGGTTTG
+203 TSSGSTTGGTTG
-216 GTTTGGASNRVYV
+216 GTTSGGKVYV
-229 PGVGWVDANTTG
+229 PGVGWVDAPNSSTGTTG
-241 SGTNT
+241 SGSSSVGWT
-246 GWNTSGSWNAGWS
+246 GGNTSGGYTGNWTSGWGNLSGS
-259 NNNNNNNN
+259 NNNN
-267 NNTGWGSNSNN
+267 NN

-301 FRQGPGTNYGKV
+301 FRQGPGTNYSKV

-320 KGATVTM
+320 KGATVTL

-357 LTNNNAGSNNNS
+357 LTNNNAGSNNNNS
-369 GNNPGSSWNTGW
+369 GNTSGSSWNTGW

-387 TGNNNSGSSA
+387 SGSNNSGSSA

-512 SVAGTNISD
+512 SVAGTNIND

-580 HHVQNAWLGKA
+580 HHVQNAWLGKD
-591 KCEYCG
+591 KCEACG

-696 KNQSMYIC
+696 KNQSMYMI
-704 LLYTSPSPRDRG
+704 LKGN

>member
-26 ADMPTNYVGVTTVE
+26 AEVVKDYVGTTTMVE
-40 DTDFFYQG
+40 SDFFYQG
-48 PGTNYDFVQ
+48 PGTSYAFVQ
-57 GKNQVTAG
+57 GQSRVEKG
-65 TKVAIYSITA
+65 TRVILFGITS
-75 DGKWCYIGFSLYMG
+75 DGKWSYIGFDIHMG
-89 FIQTSSLNDLVT
+89 YVQTSCLDDAIT
-101 LRNGTTAS
+101 LKNGNTDS
-109 IKATLAKSGIA
+109 IKAMLARGSSA
-120 SSGNSGNVTV
+120 SSGNVTV
-130 GPTGSTTTTTTT
+130 GPTGSTTATTNA

-151 WVSLRAEASS
+151 WVSLRAEANK
-161 SSKRIAKLTPNTTV
+161 SSKRVAKLTPNTTV
-175 TVTGEQNGYY
+175 TITGEQNGYY
-185 KVTAGNYIGFVLK
+185 KVTAGNYIGYVLK
-198 TYVRI
+198 SYVRV
-203 TATGTTTGGTTTG
+203 TSSGSTTGGTTG
-216 GTTTGGASNRVYV
+216 GTTSGGKVYV
-229 PGVGWVDANTTG
+229 PGVGWVDAPNSSTGTTG
-241 SGTNT
+241 SGSSSVGWT
-246 GWNTSGSWNAGWS
+246 GGNTSGGYTGNWTSGWGNLSGS
-259 NNNNNNNN
+259 NNN
-267 NNTGWGSNSNN
+267 NN

-296 TGTIN
+296 TGNIN
-301 FRQGPGTNYGKV
+301 FRQGPGTNYSKV

-320 KGATVTM
+320 KGATVTL

-357 LTNNNAGSNNNS
+357 LTNNNAGSSNNNS
-369 GNNPGSSWNTGW
+369 GNTSGSSWNTGW

-451 GYLSADYVRVVGGGA
+451 GYLSADYVAV
-466 SAPGSAGST
+466 AGS
-475 GGVNTPGSTGNNVG
+475 GVNTPGSTGNNVSG
-489 SVSSNGTKYAKYTG
+489 SGVGTQYAKYTG

-527 VNNKGQFVYNAYSSS
+527 MNSKGQFVYNAYSSS

-603 KTSTFNINYNG
+603 KTSTFNISYNG

-696 KNQSMYIC
+696 KNQSMYMI
-704 LLYTSPSPRDRG
+704 LKGN

>member
-203 TATGTTTGGTTTG
+203 TGTTATPAPGGTNNGSSGQT
-216 GTTTGGASNRVYV
+216 YV
-229 PGVGWVDANTTG
+229 PGVGWVNSNNNSNANTNPNW
-241 SGTNT
+241 ST
-246 GWNTSGSWNAGWS
+246 GWGN

-267 NNTGWGSNSNN
+267 NNTGWNSG

-287 NKSIGTAVT
+287 AKSIGTAVT

-320 KGATVTM
+320 KGATVTL

-357 LTNNNAGSNNNS
+357 LTNNNAGSSNNNS
-369 GNNPGSSWNTGW
+369 GNTSGGNWNTGW

-387 TGNNNSGSSA
+387 NNTGNNNSSSSA

-466 SAPGSAGST
+466 STPGSAGST

-512 SVAGTNISD
+512 SVAGTNIND

-591 KCEYCG
+591 KCEACG

-640 QTYASFNS
+640 QSYASFNS

-655 QQWVDTMMSYCNSK
+655 QSWVNTMMSYCNSK

-696 KNQSMYIC
+696 KNQSMYMI
-704 LLYTSPSPRDRG
+704 LKGN

>member
-26 ADMPTNYVGVTTVE
+26 AEVVKDYVGTTTMAE
-40 DTDFFYQG
+40 SDFFYQG
-48 PGTNYDFVQ
+48 PGTSYAFVQ
-57 GKNQVTAG
+57 GQSRVEKG
-65 TKVAIYSITA
+65 TRVILFGITS
-75 DGKWCYIGFSLYMG
+75 DGKWSYIGFDIHMG
-89 FIQTSSLNDLVT
+89 YVQTSCLDDAIT
-101 LRNGTTAS
+101 LKNGNTDS
-109 IKATLAKSGIA
+109 IKAMLARGSSA
-120 SSGNSGNVTV
+120 SSGNVTV
-130 GPTGSTTTTTTT
+130 GPNGSTTATTNA

-161 SSKRIAKLTPNTTV
+161 SSKRVAKLTPNTTV
-175 TVTGEQNGYY
+175 TITGEQNGYY
-185 KVTAGNYIGFVLK
+185 KVTAGNYIGYVLK
-198 TYVRI
+198 SYVRV
-203 TATGTTTGGTTTG
+203 TSSGSTTGGTTG
-216 GTTTGGASNRVYV
+216 GTTSGGKVYV
-229 PGVGWVDANTTG
+229 PGVGWVDAPNSSTGTTG
-241 SGTNT
+241 SGSSSVSWT
-246 GWNTSGSWNAGWS
+246 GGNTSGGYTGNWTSGWGNLSGS
-259 NNNNNNNN
+259 NNNN
-267 NNTGWGSNSNN
+267 NN

-301 FRQGPGTNYGKV
+301 FRQGPGTNYSKV

-320 KGATVTM
+320 KGATVTL

-349 SAKYLKVT
+349 SAKYLKVS
-357 LTNNNAGSNNNS
+357 LTNNNAGSNNNNS
-369 GNNPGSSWNTGW
+369 GNTSGSSWNTGW

-407 VNFRQGPGTGYS
+407 VNFRQGPGKNYS
-419 KVSGCA
+419 TVSGCT

-451 GYLSADYVRVVGGGA
+451 GYLSADYVAV
-466 SAPGSAGST
+466 AGS
-475 GGVNTPGSTGNNVG
+475 GVNTPGSTGNNVSG
-489 SVSSNGTKYAKYTG
+489 SGVGTQYAKYTG

-527 VNNKGQFVYNAYSSS
+527 MNSKGQFVYNAYSSS

-696 KNQSMYIC
+696 KNQSMYMI
-704 LLYTSPSPRDRG
+704 LKGN

>member
-26 ADMPTNYVGVTTVE
+26 AEVVKDYVGTTTMVE
-40 DTDFFYQG
+40 SDFFYQG
-48 PGTNYDFVQ
+48 PGTSYAFVQ
-57 GKNQVTAG
+57 GQSRVEKG
-65 TKVAIYSITA
+65 TRVILFGITS
-75 DGKWCYIGFSLYMG
+75 DGKWSYIGFDIHMG
-89 FIQTSSLNDLVT
+89 YVQTSCLDDAIT
-101 LRNGTTAS
+101 LKNGNTDS
-109 IKATLAKSGIA
+109 IKAMLARGSSA
-120 SSGNSGNVTV
+120 SSGNVTV
-130 GPTGSTTTTTTT
+130 GPTGSTTATTNA

-161 SSKRIAKLTPNTTV
+161 SSKRVAKLTPNTTV
-175 TVTGEQNGYY
+175 TITGEQNGYY
-185 KVTAGNYIGFVLK
+185 KVTAGNYIGYVLK
-198 TYVRI
+198 SYVRV
-203 TATGTTTGGTTTG
+203 TSSGSTTGGTTG
-216 GTTTGGASNRVYV
+216 GTTSGGKVYV
-229 PGVGWVDANTTG
+229 PGVGWVDAPNSSTGTTG
-241 SGTNT
+241 SGSSSVGWT
-246 GWNTSGSWNAGWS
+246 GGNTSGGYTGNWTSGWGNLSGS
-259 NNNNNNNN
+259 NNNN
-267 NNTGWGSNSNN
+267 NN

-301 FRQGPGTNYGKV
+301 FRQGPGTNYSKV

-320 KGATVTM
+320 KGATVTL

-349 SAKYLKVT
+349 SAKYLKVS
-357 LTNNNAGSNNNS
+357 LTNNNAGSNNNNS
-369 GNNPGSSWNTGW
+369 GNTSGSSWNTGW

-451 GYLSADYVRVVGGGA
+451 GYLSADYVAV
-466 SAPGSAGST
+466 AGS
-475 GGVNTPGSTGNNVG
+475 GVNTPGSTGNNVSG
-489 SVSSNGTKYAKYTG
+489 SGVGTQYAKYTG

-527 VNNKGQFVYNAYSSS
+527 MNSKGQFVYNAYSSS

-603 KTSTFNINYNG
+603 KTSTFNISYNG

-696 KNQSMYIC
+696 KNQSMYMI
-704 LLYTSPSPRDRG
+704 LKGN

>member
-26 ADMPTNYVGVTTVE
+26 AEVVKDYVGTTTMVE
-40 DTDFFYQG
+40 SDFFYQG
-48 PGTNYDFVQ
+48 PGTSYAFVQ
-57 GKNQVTAG
+57 GQSRVEKG
-65 TKVAIYSITA
+65 TRVILFGITS
-75 DGKWCYIGFSLYMG
+75 DGKWSYIGFDIHMG
-89 FIQTSSLNDLVT
+89 YVQTSCLDDAIT
-101 LRNGTTAS
+101 LKNGNTDS
-109 IKATLAKSGIA
+109 IKAMLARGSSA
-120 SSGNSGNVTV
+120 SSGNVTV
-130 GPTGSTTTTTTT
+130 GPNGSTTATTNA

-151 WVSLRAEASS
+151 WVSLRAEANK
-161 SSKRIAKLTPNTTV
+161 SSKRVAKLTPNTTV
-175 TVTGEQNGYY
+175 TITGEQNGYY
-185 KVTAGNYIGFVLK
+185 KVTAGNYIGYVLK
-198 TYVRI
+198 SYVRV
-203 TATGTTTGGTTTG
+203 TSSGSTTGGYTG
-216 GTTTGGASNRVYV
+216 N
-229 PGVGWVDANTTG
+229 W
-241 SGTNT
+241 
-246 GWNTSGSWNAGWS
+246 TSGWGNLSGS
-259 NNNNNNNN
+259 NNNN
-267 NNTGWGSNSNN
+267 NN

-301 FRQGPGTNYGKV
+301 FRQGPGTNYSKV

-320 KGATVTM
+320 KGATVTL

-369 GNNPGSSWNTGW
+369 GNTSGSSWNTGW
-381 NTGNNN
+381 N

-451 GYLSADYVRVVGGGA
+451 GYLSADYVAV
-466 SAPGSAGST
+466 AGS
-475 GGVNTPGSTGNNVG
+475 GVNTPGSTGNNVSG
-489 SVSSNGTKYAKYTG
+489 SGVGTQYAKYTG

-527 VNNKGQFVYNAYSSS
+527 MNSKGQFVYNAYSSS

-591 KCEYCG
+591 KCEACG

-640 QTYASFNS
+640 QSYASFNS

-655 QQWVDTMMSYCNSK
+655 QSWVNTMMSYCNSR

-696 KNQSMYIC
+696 KNQSMYMI
-704 LLYTSPSPRDRG
+704 LKGN

>member
-26 ADMPTNYVGVTTVE
+26 AEVVKDYVGTTTMVE
-40 DTDFFYQG
+40 SDFFYQG
-48 PGTNYDFVQ
+48 PGTSYAFVQ
-57 GKNQVTAG
+57 GQSRVEKG
-65 TKVAIYSITA
+65 TRVILFGITS
-75 DGKWCYIGFSLYMG
+75 DGKWSYIGFDIHMG
-89 FIQTSSLNDLVT
+89 YVQTSCLDDAIT
-101 LRNGTTAS
+101 LKNGNTDS
-109 IKATLAKSGIA
+109 IKAMLARGSSA
-120 SSGNSGNVTV
+120 SSGNVTV
-130 GPTGSTTTTTTT
+130 GPTGSTTATTNA

-151 WVSLRAEASS
+151 WVSLRAEANK
-161 SSKRIAKLTPNTTV
+161 SSKRVAKLTPNTTV
-175 TVTGEQNGYY
+175 TITGEQNGYY
-185 KVTAGNYIGFVLK
+185 KVTAGNYIGYVLK
-198 TYVRI
+198 SYVRV
-203 TATGTTTGGTTTG
+203 TSSGSTTGGTTG
-216 GTTTGGASNRVYV
+216 GTTSGGKVYV
-229 PGVGWVDANTTG
+229 PGVGWVDAPNSSTGTTG
-241 SGTNT
+241 SGSSSVGWT
-246 GWNTSGSWNAGWS
+246 GGNTSGGYTGNWTSDWGNLSGS
-259 NNNNNNNN
+259 NNNN
-267 NNTGWGSNSNN
+267 NN

-301 FRQGPGTNYGKV
+301 FRQGPGTNYSKV

-320 KGATVTM
+320 KGATVTL

-357 LTNNNAGSNNNS
+357 LTNNNAGSNNNNS
-369 GNNPGSSWNTGW
+369 GNTSGSSWNTGW

-451 GYLSADYVRVVGGGA
+451 GYLSADYVAV
-466 SAPGSAGST
+466 AGS
-475 GGVNTPGSTGNNVG
+475 GVNTTGSTGNNVSG
-489 SVSSNGTKYAKYTG
+489 SGVGTQYAKYTG

-527 VNNKGQFVYNAYSSS
+527 MNSKGQFVYNAYSSS

-655 QQWVDTMMSYCNSK
+655 QQWVDTMMSYCNSR

-696 KNQSMYIC
+696 KNQSMYMI
-704 LLYTSPSPRDRG
+704 LKGN

>member
-203 TATGTTTGGTTTG
+203 TGTTATPAPGGTNNGSSGQT
-216 GTTTGGASNRVYV
+216 YV
-229 PGVGWVDANTTG
+229 PGVGWVNSNNNSNANTNPNW
-241 SGTNT
+241 ST
-246 GWNTSGSWNAGWS
+246 GWG
-259 NNNNNNNN
+259 NNNNNNN
-267 NNTGWGSNSNN
+267 NNTGWNTGNN
-278 NNNSGNVTS
+278 NNNSGS
-287 NKSIGTAVT
+287 
-296 TGTIN
+296 
-301 FRQGPGTNYGKV
+301 
-313 TGCAQVP
+313 
-320 KGATVTM
+320 
-327 LEYTSSDNG
+327 
-336 WYKVIYGSYTGYL
+336 
-349 SAKYLKVT
+349 
-357 LTNNNAGSNNNS
+357 
-369 GNNPGSSWNTGW
+369 
-381 NTGNNN
+381 
-387 TGNNNSGSSA
+387 NNSGS
-397 TATTGTTTGN
+397 TTTGN

-512 SVAGTNISD
+512 SVAGTNIND

-603 KTSTFNINYNG
+603 KTSTFDINYNG

-696 KNQSMYIC
+696 KNQSMYMI
-704 LLYTSPSPRDRG
+704 LKGN

>member
-26 ADMPTNYVGVTTVE
+26 AEVVKDYVGTTTMVE
-40 DTDFFYQG
+40 SDFFYQG
-48 PGTNYDFVQ
+48 PGTSYAFVQ
-57 GKNQVTAG
+57 GQSRVEKG
-65 TKVAIYSITA
+65 TRVILFGITS
-75 DGKWCYIGFSLYMG
+75 DGKWSYIGFDIHMG
-89 FIQTSSLNDLVT
+89 YVQTSCLDDAIT
-101 LRNGTTAS
+101 LKNGNTDS
-109 IKATLAKSGIA
+109 IKAMLARGSSA
-120 SSGNSGNVTV
+120 SSGNVTV
-130 GPTGSTTTTTTT
+130 GPTGSTTATTNA

-151 WVSLRAEASS
+151 WVSLRAEANK
-161 SSKRIAKLTPNTTV
+161 SSKRVAKLTPNTTV
-175 TVTGEQNGYY
+175 TITGEQNGYY
-185 KVTAGNYIGFVLK
+185 KVTAGNYIGYVLK
-198 TYVRI
+198 SYVRV
-203 TATGTTTGGTTTG
+203 TSSGSTTGGTTG
-216 GTTTGGASNRVYV
+216 GTTSGGKVYV
-229 PGVGWVDANTTG
+229 PGVGWVDAPNSSTGTTG
-241 SGTNT
+241 SGSSSVGWT
-246 GWNTSGSWNAGWS
+246 GGNTSGGYTGNWTSGWGNLSGS
-259 NNNNNNNN
+259 NNN
-267 NNTGWGSNSNN
+267 NN

-296 TGTIN
+296 TGNIN
-301 FRQGPGTNYGKV
+301 FRQGPGTNYSKV

-320 KGATVTM
+320 KGATVTL

-357 LTNNNAGSNNNS
+357 LTNNNAGSSNNNS
-369 GNNPGSSWNTGW
+369 GNTSGSSWNTGW

-387 TGNNNSGSSA
+387 SGNNNSGSSA

-407 VNFRQGPGTGYS
+407 VNFRQGPGKNYS
-419 KVSGCA
+419 TVSGCT

-451 GYLSADYVRVVGGGA
+451 GYLSADYVAV
-466 SAPGSAGST
+466 AGSGT
-475 GGVNTPGSTGNNVG
+475 NTPGSTGNNVG
-489 SVSSNGTKYAKYTG
+489 GVSANGTQYAKYTG

-527 VNNKGQFVYNAYSSS
+527 MNSKGQFVYNAYSSS

-591 KCEYCG
+591 KCEACG

-696 KNQSMYIC
+696 KNQSMYMI
-704 LLYTSPSPRDRG
+704 LKGN

>member
-151 WVSLRAEASS
+151 WVSLRAEANK

-203 TATGTTTGGTTTG
+203 TGTTATPAPGGTNNGSSGQT
-216 GTTTGGASNRVYV
+216 YV
-229 PGVGWVDANTTG
+229 PGVGWVNSNNNSNANTNPNW
-241 SGTNT
+241 ST
-246 GWNTSGSWNAGWS
+246 GWG
-259 NNNNNNNN
+259 NNNNNNN
-267 NNTGWGSNSNN
+267 NNTGWNTGNN
-278 NNNSGNVTS
+278 NNNSGS
-287 NKSIGTAVT
+287 
-296 TGTIN
+296 
-301 FRQGPGTNYGKV
+301 
-313 TGCAQVP
+313 
-320 KGATVTM
+320 
-327 LEYTSSDNG
+327 
-336 WYKVIYGSYTGYL
+336 
-349 SAKYLKVT
+349 
-357 LTNNNAGSNNNS
+357 
-369 GNNPGSSWNTGW
+369 
-381 NTGNNN
+381 
-387 TGNNNSGSSA
+387 NNSGSSA

-512 SVAGTNISD
+512 SVAGTNIND

-580 HHVQNAWLGKA
+580 HHVQNAWLGKD
-591 KCEYCG
+591 KCEACG

-603 KTSTFNINYNG
+603 KTSTFNISYNG

-696 KNQSMYIC
+696 KNQSMYMI
-704 LLYTSPSPRDRG
+704 LKGN

>member
-161 SSKRIAKLTPNTTV
+161 SSKRVAKLTPNTTV

-203 TATGTTTGGTTTG
+203 TGTTATPAPGGTNNGSSGQT
-216 GTTTGGASNRVYV
+216 YV
-229 PGVGWVDANTTG
+229 PGVGWVNSNNNSNANTNPNW
-241 SGTNT
+241 ST
-246 GWNTSGSWNAGWS
+246 GWGN

-267 NNTGWGSNSNN
+267 NNTGWNTG

-296 TGTIN
+296 TGNIN
-301 FRQGPGTNYGKV
+301 FRQGPGTNYSKV

-320 KGATVTM
+320 KGATVTL

-357 LTNNNAGSNNNS
+357 LTNNNAGSNNNNS
-369 GNNPGSSWNTGW
+369 GNTSGSSWNTGW

-387 TGNNNSGSSA
+387 NNSGSNNSGSSA

-451 GYLSADYVRVVGGGA
+451 GYLSADYVAV
-466 SAPGSAGST
+466 AGS
-475 GGVNTPGSTGNNVG
+475 GVNTPGSTGNNVSG
-489 SVSSNGTKYAKYTG
+489 SGVGTQYAKYTG

-527 VNNKGQFVYNAYSSS
+527 MNSKGQFVYNAYSSS

-603 KTSTFNINYNG
+603 KTSTFNISYNG

-696 KNQSMYIC
+696 KNQSMYMI
-704 LLYTSPSPRDRG
+704 LKGN

>member
-26 ADMPTNYVGVTTVE
+26 AEVVKDYVGTTTMVE
-40 DTDFFYQG
+40 SDFFYQG
-48 PGTNYDFVQ
+48 PGTSYAFVQ
-57 GKNQVTAG
+57 GQSRVEKG
-65 TKVAIYSITA
+65 TRVILFGITS
-75 DGKWCYIGFSLYMG
+75 DGKWSYIGFDIHMG
-89 FIQTSSLNDLVT
+89 YVQTSCLDDAIT
-101 LRNGTTAS
+101 LKNGNTDS
-109 IKATLAKSGIA
+109 IKAMLARGSSA
-120 SSGNSGNVTV
+120 SSGNVTV
-130 GPTGSTTTTTTT
+130 GPNGSTTATTNA

-151 WVSLRAEASS
+151 WVSLRAEANK
-161 SSKRIAKLTPNTTV
+161 SSKRVAKLTPNTTV
-175 TVTGEQNGYY
+175 TITGEQNGYY
-185 KVTAGNYIGFVLK
+185 KVTAGNYIGYVLK
-198 TYVRI
+198 SYVRV
-203 TATGTTTGGTTTG
+203 TSSGSTTGGTTG
-216 GTTTGGASNRVYV
+216 GTTSGGKVYV
-229 PGVGWVDANTTG
+229 PGVGWVDAPNSSTGTTG
-241 SGTNT
+241 SGSSSVGWT
-246 GWNTSGSWNAGWS
+246 GGNTSGGYTGNWTSGWGNLSGS
-259 NNNNNNNN
+259 NNNN
-267 NNTGWGSNSNN
+267 NN

-301 FRQGPGTNYGKV
+301 FRQGPGTNYSKV

-320 KGATVTM
+320 KGATVTL

-369 GNNPGSSWNTGW
+369 GNTSGSSWNTGW
-381 NTGNNN
+381 N

-451 GYLSADYVRVVGGGA
+451 GYLSADYVAV
-466 SAPGSAGST
+466 AGS
-475 GGVNTPGSTGNNVG
+475 GVNTPGSTGNNVSG
-489 SVSSNGTKYAKYTG
+489 SGMGTQYAKYTG

-512 SVAGTNISD
+512 SVAGTNIND

-527 VNNKGQFVYNAYSSS
+527 MNSKGQFVYNANSSS

-566 VAKKQTTNLGLHEL
+566 VAKKQSTNLGLHEL

-640 QTYASFNS
+640 QSYASFNS

-655 QQWVDTMMSYCNSK
+655 QSWVNTMMSYCNSR

-696 KNQSMYIC
+696 KNQSMYMI
-704 LLYTSPSPRDRG
+704 LKGN